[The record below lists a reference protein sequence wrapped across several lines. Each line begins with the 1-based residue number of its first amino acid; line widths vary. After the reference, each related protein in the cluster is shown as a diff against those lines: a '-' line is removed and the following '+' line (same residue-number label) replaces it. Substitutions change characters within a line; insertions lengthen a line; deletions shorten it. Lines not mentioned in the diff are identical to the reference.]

1 MHNIILNKDEYLK
14 SIFLLIIFL
23 IYVIFNI
30 TKLIGLT
37 YQVDMT
43 KTTQRR
49 FIMRRRKR
57 IQMKV
62 MMVLGLVALVGPN
75 HLQALIH

>member
-23 IYVIFNI
+23 IYAIFNI
-30 TKLIGLT
+30 AKLIGLT

-43 KTTQRR
+43 KNYTKEVHHET
-49 FIMRRRKR
+49 
-57 IQMKV
+57 
-62 MMVLGLVALVGPN
+62 
-75 HLQALIH
+75 